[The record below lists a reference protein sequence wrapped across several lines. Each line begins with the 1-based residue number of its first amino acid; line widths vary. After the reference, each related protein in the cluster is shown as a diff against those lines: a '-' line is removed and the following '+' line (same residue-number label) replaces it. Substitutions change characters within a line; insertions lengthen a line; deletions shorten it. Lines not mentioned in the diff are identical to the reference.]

1 MSVLPQG
8 VFARGLVLTLVF
20 LAAAPPPGELDEQM
34 ADLLGQERFFELR
47 TLLEAQTAN
56 TPDILYYR
64 GLVANAFN
72 QPAASV
78 DFLTSFL
85 QRAGNEIPEP
95 ILRDVLSVLDDDY
108 VMMFQYAKSV
118 EVRDQELPLVKKDM
132 KRSEV
137 EGFRSIT
144 ELWRA
149 LAAAPPQTVEI
160 PGDTTLSLSDA
171 GEAPAVI
178 NGVEI
183 PLLPDTGSA
192 LSMIAGSDAERLGLD
207 ILDVA
212 VAIGTATGRVIKAK
226 ACLVPELRLG
236 GIRVRNA
243 VFMVVPEE
251 RLYFSE
257 IRRQLHGLLGFP
269 ILAGLGELTFT
280 RGKKL
285 IVTSPPDL
293 QGPPNLFLGRTNPI
307 VEAQFEGRR
316 LLFFLD
322 TGSFQTELFERF
334 FKAFTPEVLRSGTYM
349 PATIEGVG
357 SHSRTPVYLVSGLAF
372 RVAGQDVRFN
382 SAVPVLTQPT
392 SEPSG
397 SLDGA
402 LGLDILAGL
411 QELTLSYA
419 AMRISLR

>member
-1 MSVLPQG
+1 MSSHPRG
-8 VFARGLVLTLVF
+8 VFPRLVVLTAVL
-20 LAAAPPPGELDEQM
+20 LAAAPPPGQLDEQM
-34 ADLLGQERFFELR
+34 AALLEQERFFELR

-56 TPDILYYR
+56 TPAILYYR

-85 QRAGNEIPEP
+85 QGAGNEVPETL
-95 ILRDVLSVLDDDY
+95 LRDVLSVLDDDY
-108 VMMFQYAKSV
+108 VMMFQYAKSA
-118 EVRDQELPLVKKDM
+118 EVRDQELPLVKRGM
-132 KRSEV
+132 TRSEA
-137 EGFRSIT
+137 EGFQSIT
-144 ELWRA
+144 ELWRT

-160 PGDTTLSLSDA
+160 PGDTALTLSDA

-192 LSMIAGSDAERLGLD
+192 LSMIASSDAERLGLD

-243 VFMVVPEE
+243 VFLVVPEE

-285 IVTSPPDL
+285 LVNSPPDL

-307 VEAQFEGRR
+307 VEAQFEGKR

-322 TGSFQTELFERF
+322 TGSFQTELFPRF
-334 FKAFTPEVLRSGTYM
+334 FKAFTPEVLRSGIYM

-357 SHSRTPVYLVSGLAF
+357 SHSRTPVYLMSGLTF

-382 SAVPVLTQPT
+382 STVPVLTQDT

-397 SLDGA
+397 SLDGVF
-402 LGLDILAGL
+402 GLDILASL
-411 QELTLSYA
+411 QELTLNYG
-419 AMRISLR
+419 AMRLSLR